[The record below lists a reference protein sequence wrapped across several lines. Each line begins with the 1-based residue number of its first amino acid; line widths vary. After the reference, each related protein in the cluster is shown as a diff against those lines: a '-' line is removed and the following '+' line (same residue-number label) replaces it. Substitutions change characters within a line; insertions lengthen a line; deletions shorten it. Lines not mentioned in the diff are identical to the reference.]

1 MSKTVLL
8 AITDR
13 GVARAVTQQTD
24 GAWSVE
30 VSLADQD
37 IRCLAADPTRPN
49 VVYAG
54 AQGAGVL
61 RSDDGGVTWQSSGLA
76 GSIVKSLA
84 VSHAVPGT
92 VYAGTKPALIYV
104 SRDGGA
110 RWEELMSFRRI
121 RSRWL

>member
-1 MSKTVLL
+1 MVLL
-8 AITDR
+8 AMTDR
-13 GVARAVTQQTD
+13 GVARALTQQAD

-37 IRCLAADPTRPN
+37 IRCLAADPARPN

-92 VYAGTKPALIYV
+92 VYAGTKPARIYV

-110 RWEELMSFRRI
+110 RWHSYFWWRTSSA
-121 RSRWL
+121 SR